1 VTALRLSMVDHE
13 QIAHKLLS
21 GQPIDRAAFVRQQ
34 NDITAHF
41 VQAIPV
47 FPASNGTRAIL
58 RKTQQAWQ
66 DGLTK
71 AGLWSAQVQAMQG
84 LHLEENPIFGAASDD
99 SRGMLDDL
107 EKPSLKAMHDG
118 LASGARLERLLI
130 LVLAGLFGLALAVTW
145 HFRRRMTK
153 DLLRPVASMHLGVLK
168 LRAGELGHRIQVARN
183 DELGELADAFN
194 SMADSLYETHRA
206 LTQRATHDSLTGLAN
221 RATLAERLAASCSK
235 SPRPPWLSTS
245 TER

>member
-21 GQPIDRAAFVRQQ
+21 GQPIDLAAFVRQQ

-84 LHLEENPIFGAASDD
+84 LHLEENPI
-99 SRGMLDDL
+99 
-107 EKPSLKAMHDG
+107 
-118 LASGARLERLLI
+118 
-130 LVLAGLFGLALAVTW
+130 FGLALAVTW